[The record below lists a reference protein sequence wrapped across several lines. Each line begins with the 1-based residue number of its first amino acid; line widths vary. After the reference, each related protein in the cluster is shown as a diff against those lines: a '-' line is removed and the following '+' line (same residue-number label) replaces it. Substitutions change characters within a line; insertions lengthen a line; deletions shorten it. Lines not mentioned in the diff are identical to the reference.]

1 MAIGLRGMLLSSFLV
16 GAVLAGGGCY
26 HIKGGPAPLPSGGP
40 GPTATPT
47 PAGTCQPFQ
56 TSTNQIVDISQG
68 LAAIVD
74 PTYGPILGYAL
85 DPQNGTLPTI
95 SATITLKPS
104 DLIQFANIDAAIA
117 YSAVG
122 FGTNRFPPVPFTFPS
137 GTQFPVGNAL
147 SAGVWSTGRIPPG
160 SNFGRC
166 YSQQFKLP
174 GAGGVVYFG
183 DFDHYNATN
192 GSFRDVIIVSN
203 SAPQSRYRRR

>member
-1 MAIGLRGMLLSSFLV
+1 MAIAVRGALLSLFLF
-16 GAVLAGGGCY
+16 GAVIAGGGCY
-26 HIKGGPAPLPSGGP
+26 HIKGGPAPIPSGGP
-40 GPTATPT
+40 TGPSPT
-47 PAGTCQPFQ
+47 PGGTCQPFQ
-56 TSTNQIVDISQG
+56 TSTNQIVDVSQG
-68 LAAIVD
+68 LAAIID

-104 DLIQFANIDAAIA
+104 DVIQFANIDAAIA

-122 FGTNRFPPVPFTFPS
+122 FGTTKFPPVPYTFPS

-147 SAGVWSTGRIPPG
+147 GASVWSTGRIPPG
-160 SNFGRC
+160 SNFGLC

-183 DFDHYNATN
+183 DYDHYNSTN